1 MTLYRKPPPRF
12 PRCALSAALGV
23 LLLTVGAALPGHAA
37 SGGEMLVS
45 TSGVLPTEGR
55 IVVRSGL
62 AWLTEENALFSAVG
76 LALAEGL
83 TERGLTPVPVEPS
96 EKAPPPKGTEAVRNA
111 PLPPNKGMRQR
122 IMSVNEAASR
132 MRAMQLAREGKLPQA
147 RLGGAGRNGQGKPR
161 PQVPALTHPE
171 LIRFAISQE
180 QTLPALRGH
189 IAIPG
194 RVPEEI
200 RMTDP
205 AIAEYALTAEFAMLW
220 PAAGS
225 PDTPEVSEPGRGLA
239 LGWHLLELVCYD
251 LAPAKQGNPPA
262 RCWSATIQRV
272 AYSANLWSSLP
283 DMASAALNEG
293 WKKSFSLHKI

>member
-1 MTLYRKPPPRF
+1 MTLYRKRSPRF
-12 PRCALSAALGV
+12 SRIALSAVLGA
-23 LLLTVGAALPGHAA
+23 LLLAVVVALPGYAA
-37 SGGEMLVS
+37 SGDEMLVS
-45 TSGVLPTEGR
+45 TSGALPTEGR

-83 TERGLTPVPVEPS
+83 TERGLAVVPVEPS

-111 PLPPNKGMRQR
+111 PLPPNKGTRQR
-122 IMSVNEAASR
+122 IMSVNEAVSR

-147 RLGGAGRNGQGKPR
+147 RFGGAGQSGPGRPQ

-194 RVPEEI
+194 RVPEEM

-205 AIAEYALTAEFAMLW
+205 AIAQYALTAEFAMLW

-225 PDTPEVSEPGRGLA
+225 PDTPDASEPGRGLA

-251 LAPAKQGNPPA
+251 LAPAGQNNPPV
-262 RCWSATIQRV
+262 RCWSATVQRV
-272 AYSANLWSSLP
+272 AYSASLWLSLP
-283 DMASAALNEG
+283 DMARAALNEG
-293 WKKSFSLHKI
+293 GKKDSSLHKI